1 MKEYQNKYG
10 ATTKQRQ
17 LIFPSR
23 IAEIS
28 VRYSRK
34 ISDLDRVQI
43 TDSNDA
49 VDVLRSK
56 WKKNRIQYQEEFKV
70 ILLDRSNRV
79 LGIHNAAMGGQSG
92 CVVDPKVIFGVP
104 LKACAAAIL
113 ISHNHPSG
121 NTKPSS
127 ADHTI
132 TQKLK
137 AAGQLLDIPVIDHV
151 ILTKSDYFSF
161 ADNGVL

>member
-17 LIFPSR
+17 LIFSSR

-43 TDSNDA
+43 TESNDA

-70 ILLDRSNRV
+70 ILLDRGNRV

-92 CVVDPKVIFGVP
+92 CVVDPKVIFVVA

-113 ISHNHPSG
+113 ISH
-121 NTKPSS
+121 
-127 ADHTI
+127 
-132 TQKLK
+132 
-137 AAGQLLDIPVIDHV
+137 
-151 ILTKSDYFSF
+151 YEE
-161 ADNGVL
+161 